1 MAFATN
7 TIKKRTSNV
16 NLYIIHKY
24 LYTLYKTKN
33 NFCELYKTS
42 LGIVMTLISEFS
54 EDPKYT
60 IKNVSAQTGILPVTL
75 RAWERRYQ
83 VMSPGRSGNRYRL
96 YSDRDVAVLR
106 WLKSR
111 IQNGI
116 SISFAVDELLQF
128 TKNGTW
134 PEAVPTGILQE
145 TTRTNTPPVK
155 YARRLYQLLI
165 NYDESGAGDLI
176 REIFTNFDL
185 RTITTEIFTPCLVE
199 IGEAW
204 NRGEIKI
211 TTEHFAS
218 AYIRGKLMSLLQ
230 AYSAKRN
237 VPFIVIAGAPTEE
250 HEIGALMMAVLLRSE
265 GFQVEFL
272 GADIPL
278 DDLVYHARY
287 EKPDMIVLTATTRIA
302 ALELKRMQEKLD
314 QLRKAPYFGY
324 GGFAFNMD
332 PDLINQIP
340 GIFLG
345 QSMDVAITKVKSLL
359 VEEKKHSHNNTNRI
373 IA

>member
-1 MAFATN
+1 
-7 TIKKRTSNV
+7 
-16 NLYIIHKY
+16 
-24 LYTLYKTKN
+24 
-33 NFCELYKTS
+33 
-42 LGIVMTLISEFS
+42 MTLISEFS
-54 EDPKYT
+54 EELKYT

-83 VMSPGRSGNRYRL
+83 VLSPGRSGNRYRL

-111 IQNGI
+111 VQNGI
-116 SISFAVDELLQF
+116 SISAAVGELHQS
-128 TKNGTW
+128 TINGIW

-145 TTRTNTPPVK
+145 TKRTNTPPVK

-165 NYDESGAGDLI
+165 NYDESGASELI
-176 REIFTNFDL
+176 REILANFDL
-185 RTITTEIFTPCLVE
+185 RTITIEIFTPCLVE

-204 NRGEIKI
+204 NRGEIRI

-218 AYIRGKLMSLLQ
+218 AYIRGKLLALLQ
-230 AYSAKRN
+230 AYPVKRN

-272 GADIPL
+272 GTDIPL

-287 EKPDMIVLTATTRIA
+287 EKPDMIVLTATTRTA
-302 ALELKRMQEKLD
+302 ALELRRMQEKLSH
-314 QLRKAPYFGY
+314 LRTSPIFGY
-324 GGFAFNMD
+324 GGFAFNID
-332 PDLINQIP
+332 PDLINQVP

-345 QSMDVAITKVKSLL
+345 KSMDAALQKVKSLIGSGR
-359 VEEKKHSHNNTNRI
+359 KRKNTPAMI
-373 IA
+373 ESV

>member
-1 MAFATN
+1 
-7 TIKKRTSNV
+7 
-16 NLYIIHKY
+16 
-24 LYTLYKTKN
+24 
-33 NFCELYKTS
+33 
-42 LGIVMTLISEFS
+42 MTLISEFS

-60 IKNVSAQTGILPVTL
+60 IKNVSSQTGILPVTL

-83 VMSPGRSGNRYRL
+83 VLSPGRSGNRYRL
-96 YSDRDVAVLR
+96 YSDRDVAILR

-116 SISFAVDELLQF
+116 SISSAVDELLQF
-128 TKNGTW
+128 TKNGNW
-134 PEAVPTGILQE
+134 PEAVPTGILLE
-145 TTRTNTPPVK
+145 TSKSNTPPAK
-155 YARRLYQLLI
+155 FARRLFQLLI

-185 RTITTEIFTPCLVE
+185 RTITIEIFTPCLVE

-218 AYIRGKLMSLLQ
+218 AYIRGKLLSLLQ
-230 AYSAKRN
+230 AYPAKRN
-237 VPFIVIAGAPTEE
+237 DPFIVIAGAPTEE

-265 GFQVEFL
+265 GFRVEFL
-272 GADIPL
+272 GTDIPL

-314 QLRKAPYFGY
+314 QLRKVPFFGY
-324 GGFAFNMD
+324 GGFAFNME
-332 PDLINQIP
+332 PELINLVP

-345 QSMDVAITKVKSLL
+345 KSMDAALIKIKSLL
-359 VEEKKHSHNNTNRI
+359 DEKKKHSHKNTNSI
-373 IA
+373 FA

>member
-1 MAFATN
+1 
-7 TIKKRTSNV
+7 
-16 NLYIIHKY
+16 
-24 LYTLYKTKN
+24 
-33 NFCELYKTS
+33 
-42 LGIVMTLISEFS
+42 MTLISEFS

-83 VMSPGRSGNRYRL
+83 VLSPGRSGNRYRL

-111 IQNGI
+111 IQNSI
-116 SISFAVDELLQF
+116 SISFAVDELLQY
-128 TKNGTW
+128 TRNGTW
-134 PEAVPTGILQE
+134 PEAVPTGILLESSQS
-145 TTRTNTPPVK
+145 NTPPVK
-155 YARRLYQLLI
+155 FARRLYLLLI
-165 NYDESGAGDLI
+165 NYDESGAGELI
-176 REIFTNFDL
+176 REILANYDL
-185 RTITTEIFTPCLVE
+185 KTITIEIFTPCLVE

-230 AYSAKRN
+230 AYPAKRN
-237 VPFIVIAGAPTEE
+237 VPFIVIAGAPSEE

-265 GFQVEFL
+265 GFRVEFL
-272 GADIPL
+272 GTDIPL

-287 EKPDMIVLTATTRIA
+287 EKPDMIVLTATTRTA

-314 QLRKAPYFGY
+314 QLRTVPIFGY
-324 GGFAFNMD
+324 GGFAFNLE
-332 PDLINQIP
+332 PDLLNLVP

-345 QSMDVAITKVKSLL
+345 KSMDAALNKIKSLL
-359 VEEKKHSHNNTNRI
+359 GGEKKLALKNTHSDSE
-373 IA
+373 

>member
-1 MAFATN
+1 
-7 TIKKRTSNV
+7 
-16 NLYIIHKY
+16 
-24 LYTLYKTKN
+24 
-33 NFCELYKTS
+33 
-42 LGIVMTLISEFS
+42 MTLISEFS

-83 VMSPGRSGNRYRL
+83 VLSPGRSGNRYRL

-111 IQNGI
+111 IQNGN

-128 TKNGTW
+128 TRNGSW
-134 PEAVPTGILQE
+134 PEAVPTGIMRESSQS
-145 TTRTNTPPVK
+145 NTPPVK

-165 NYDESGAGDLI
+165 NYDESGAGELI
-176 REIFTNFDL
+176 REILANYDL
-185 RTITTEIFTPCLVE
+185 RTITIEIFTPCLVE

-218 AYIRGKLMSLLQ
+218 AYIHGKLMSLLQ
-230 AYSAKRN
+230 AYPAKRN
-237 VPFIVIAGAPTEE
+237 VPLIVIAGGPTEE

-265 GFQVEFL
+265 GFRVEFL
-272 GADIPL
+272 GRDIPL

-287 EKPDMIVLTATTRIA
+287 EKPDMIVLTATTRTA
-302 ALELKRMQEKLD
+302 ALELKRMKEKLD
-314 QLRKAPYFGY
+314 QLRSVPIFGY
-324 GGFAFNMD
+324 GGLAFNIE
-332 PDLINQIP
+332 PELINLVP

-345 QSMDVAITKVKSLL
+345 KTMDTAMIKIKSLL
-359 VEEKKHSHNNTNRI
+359 GGEKKISHKNTQI
-373 IA
+373 DTE

>member
-1 MAFATN
+1 
-7 TIKKRTSNV
+7 
-16 NLYIIHKY
+16 
-24 LYTLYKTKN
+24 
-33 NFCELYKTS
+33 
-42 LGIVMTLISEFS
+42 MTLISEFS

-83 VMSPGRSGNRYRL
+83 VLSPGRSGNRYRL

-116 SISFAVDELLQF
+116 SISFAVDELLQY
-128 TKNGTW
+128 TRNGTW
-134 PEAVPTGILQE
+134 PEAVPTGILLESSQS
-145 TTRTNTPPVK
+145 NTPPIK
-155 YARRLYQLLI
+155 YARRLYHLLI
-165 NYDESGAGDLI
+165 NFDESGAGELI
-176 REIFTNFDL
+176 REIFANYDL
-185 RTITTEIFTPCLVE
+185 RTITIEVFTPCLVE

-218 AYIRGKLMSLLQ
+218 AYIRGKLLSLLQ
-230 AYSAKRN
+230 AYPAKRN
-237 VPFIVIAGAPTEE
+237 VPFIVIAGAPSEE

-265 GFQVEFL
+265 GFRVEFL
-272 GADIPL
+272 GTDIPL
-278 DDLVYHARY
+278 DDLVYHTRY
-287 EKPDMIVLTATTRIA
+287 EKPDMIVLTATTRTA

-314 QLRKAPYFGY
+314 QLRTVPIFGY
-324 GGFAFNMD
+324 GGFAFNLE
-332 PDLINQIP
+332 PDLLNLVP

-345 QSMDVAITKVKSLL
+345 KSMDAALNKIKSLL
-359 VEEKKHSHNNTNRI
+359 GEE
-373 IA
+373 

>member
-1 MAFATN
+1 
-7 TIKKRTSNV
+7 
-16 NLYIIHKY
+16 
-24 LYTLYKTKN
+24 
-33 NFCELYKTS
+33 
-42 LGIVMTLISEFS
+42 MTLISEFS
-54 EDPKYT
+54 EEPKYT

-83 VMSPGRSGNRYRL
+83 VLSPGRSGNRYRL

-111 IQNGI
+111 VQNGI
-116 SISFAVDELLQF
+116 SISAAVEELHQS
-128 TKNGTW
+128 TINGIW

-145 TTRTNTPPVK
+145 TKRTNTPPVK

-165 NYDESGAGDLI
+165 NYDESGASELI
-176 REIFTNFDL
+176 REILANFDL
-185 RTITTEIFTPCLVE
+185 RTITIEIFTPCLVE

-204 NRGEIKI
+204 NRGEIRI

-218 AYIRGKLMSLLQ
+218 AYIRGKLLALLQ
-230 AYSAKRN
+230 AYPVKRN

-272 GADIPL
+272 GTDIPL

-287 EKPDMIVLTATTRIA
+287 EKPDMIVLTATTRTA
-302 ALELKRMQEKLD
+302 ALELRRMQEKLSH
-314 QLRKAPYFGY
+314 LRTSPIFGY
-324 GGFAFNMD
+324 GGFAFNID
-332 PDLINQIP
+332 PDLINQVP

-345 QSMDVAITKVKSLL
+345 KSMDAALQKVKSLIGSGRKRKNSPTMIES
-359 VEEKKHSHNNTNRI
+359 V
-373 IA
+373 